1 MNTQKLLWIF
11 LAFIAG
17 SFLPIQAGL
26 NSKLGKA
33 IESPLHSSM
42 ISFIVGA
49 MAMIVYVFATQQNV
63 SWAGLKTIPVYTW
76 IGGVLGAFYVTIII
90 FSFPKLGP
98 GLTFGLVVAGQLV
111 ISLILEQFN
120 ILVAQPHPINF
131 LRLLGII
138 LVIAGVI
145 IIKIF

>member
-1 MNTQKLLWIF
+1 
-11 LAFIAG
+11 
-17 SFLPIQAGL
+17 
-26 NSKLGKA
+26 
-33 IESPLHSSM
+33 
-42 ISFIVGA
+42 
-49 MAMIVYVFATQQNV
+49 MIVYVFATQQNV

-76 IGGVLGAFYVTIII
+76 VGGLLGAFYVTIII

-111 ISLILEQFN
+111 VSLILEQFN
-120 ILVAQPHPINF
+120 ILVAQPHPITF

-145 IIKIF
+145 IIKLF

>member
-11 LAFIAG
+11 LAFVAG

-42 ISFIVGA
+42 ISFLVGA
-49 MAMIVYVFATQQNV
+49 MAMITYVFVTKQNV
-63 SWAGLKTIPVYTW
+63 SWAGIKTVPLYCW

-145 IIKIF
+145 IIKKF